1 MRRGDLGKVN
11 SLGKG
16 EKKNSV
22 IFHLDGG
29 GSAWFSTKKKM
40 VLKHWILPIDH
51 FKAHYFFF
59 QFLVG
64 ETLLSLDPGPK
75 GVSNL

>member
-16 EKKNSV
+16 SKENSG

-29 GSAWFSTKKKM
+29 GAAPDFPLRKKM

-51 FKAHYFFF
+51 FKIQLGSWSEA
-59 QFLVG
+59 L
-64 ETLLSLDPGPK
+64 
-75 GVSNL
+75 